1 VTAAPLV
8 LVRVAVRVAATGAER
23 DAAIDAW
30 LRKAAAATSRSRRA
44 IIAEGV
50 LFERTAVQGVP
61 LVGLTAGCPCCTG
74 SAALR
79 VTLARTLRR
88 TRAETLLLLM
98 ATADHLPLLRRMLES
113 GEMGVRFEVEI

>member
-1 VTAAPLV
+1 MTAAPLV
-8 LVRVAVRVAATGAER
+8 RVRVAVRVAATGADR

-30 LRKAAAATSRSRRA
+30 LGTAAASLSRRA

-50 LFERTAVQGVP
+50 LFERTTVQGVP

-79 VTLARTLRR
+79 VTLARTLRK
-88 TRAETLLLLM
+88 TRAEALLLLM

-113 GEMGVRFEVEI
+113 GEMGVRFEVET

>member
-1 VTAAPLV
+1 VTAAPLER
-8 LVRVAVRVAATGAER
+8 VRVAVRVAATGAER

-30 LRKAAAATSRSRRA
+30 LRAAAAATSSSPRA

-50 LFERTAVQGVP
+50 LFERTTVHGVP
-61 LVGLTAGCPCCTG
+61 IVGLTAGCPCCTG

-79 VTLARTLRR
+79 ATLARTLRK

-98 ATADHLPLLRRMLES
+98 ATADHVPLLRRLLES
-113 GEMGVRFEVEI
+113 GDMGVRFEVET